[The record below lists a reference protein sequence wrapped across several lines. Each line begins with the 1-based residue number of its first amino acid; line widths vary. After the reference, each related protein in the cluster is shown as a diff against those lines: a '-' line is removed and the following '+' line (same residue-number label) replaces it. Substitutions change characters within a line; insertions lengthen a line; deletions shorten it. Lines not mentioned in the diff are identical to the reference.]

1 MMQNYPTTA
10 LVILAGGQATRM
22 NGQNKLLQSF
32 DNEIQLLKIYQA
44 FLGQVD
50 EIWINSHRD
59 YERYLE
65 LISDIGYF
73 KDETDGFLGPLI
85 GMKSAWSY
93 VQSDYVLFIPCDIT
107 EIPQD
112 ILLYLHQALE
122 QNPLS
127 SVAYVSINGQALYPF
142 CLLKRSSVATLTQH
156 LQHQQLSLRRC
167 FAELAPQ
174 VVNIQNKNLKY
185 HSLNSFEELQHYQ
198 K

>member
-1 MMQNYPTTA
+1 MMQNYPATA
-10 LVILAGGQATRM
+10 LAILAGGQATRM
-22 NGQNKLLQSF
+22 NGENKLLQSF
-32 DNEIQLLKIYQA
+32 DHEIQLLKIYKA

-59 YERYLE
+59 YDRYLE

-122 QNPLS
+122 KNPLS
-127 SVAYVSINGQALYPF
+127 SVSYVSINGQALYPF
-142 CLLKRSSVATLTQH
+142 CLLKRSSVETLSKH
-156 LQHQQLSLRRC
+156 LDLQQLSLRRC
-167 FAELAPQ
+167 FAELMPQ
-174 VVNIQNKNLKY
+174 VVNIQNQELNY
-185 HSLNSFEELQHYQ
+185 HSLNSFEELQNYR

>member
-22 NGQNKLLQSF
+22 NGENKLLQSF
-32 DNEIQLLKIYQA
+32 DHEIQLLKIYKA

-59 YERYLE
+59 YDRYLE

-85 GMKSAWSY
+85 GMKSAWSH

-142 CLLKRSSVATLTQH
+142 CLLKRSSVETLSKH
-156 LQHQQLSLRRC
+156 LDLQQLSLRRC

-174 VVNIQNKNLKY
+174 IVNIQNQNLNY
-185 HSLNSFEELQHYQ
+185 HSLNSFEELQQYQ